1 MNMQHEQV
9 NVTKMANGK
18 NKFEIDVGDVSLAE
32 AVAFIKELQATVNVV
47 ILEAVEAAIGETE

>member
-18 NKFEIDVGDVSLAE
+18 NKFEIDVGDMPAAE
-32 AVAFIKELQATVNVV
+32 AVAFIKELQETVNVA
-47 ILEAVEAAIGETE
+47 ILDAVEAAMKD